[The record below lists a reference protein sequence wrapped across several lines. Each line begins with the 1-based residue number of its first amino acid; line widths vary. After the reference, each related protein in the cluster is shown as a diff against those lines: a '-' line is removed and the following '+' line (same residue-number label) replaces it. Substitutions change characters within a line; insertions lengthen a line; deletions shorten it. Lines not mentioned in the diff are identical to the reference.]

1 MIRYSLT
8 CANDH
13 SFDSWFQSA
22 AAYDKLVAAG
32 LVSCSH
38 CGSTEVGKSLMAPAV
53 KAERKAKP
61 ELPAEKPLTKPQN
74 PAEKAMSALREHVE
88 KNSEYVGMN
97 FATEARAIH
106 EGGAPE
112 RAIHGEAKPDE
123 ARKLLE
129 DGVPVA
135 PLPFLPTR
143 KAN

>member
-32 LVSCSH
+32 LVSCSL
-38 CGSTEVGKSLMAPAV
+38 CGSTEVDKRLMAPALN
-53 KAERKAKP
+53 AERAAKP
-61 ELPAEKPLTKPQN
+61 DAPAEAPLATPEN
-74 PAEKAMSALREHVE
+74 PTEKAMTALRDHIE
-88 KNSEYVGMN
+88 KNSEYVGMD
-97 FATEARAIH
+97 FATEAREMH
-106 EGGAPE
+106 EGAAPE
-112 RAIHGEAKPDE
+112 RAIYGEAKPDE
-123 ARKLLE
+123 ARQLLE